1 MNDSFSKIL
10 KSYRNYLLYQR
21 RLQNATVLVYTAE
34 ITRFFK
40 FLEASNLNVVNFSTK
55 DIEKYLINTQEDR
68 KLSSRTSAKE
78 TSALQSFVVYLI
90 LNNIRESNPLEDIDS
105 MKIEYNIPLV
115 KTKEEIDILL
125 NSINKSDVL
134 SIRDSAMFELIYSCG
149 LRASEA
155 ISLKLNN
162 DLGKFL
168 IVKGKRNKMRS
179 IPIGEVARE
188 KLDRYYSE
196 SRIILAK
203 NKSQILFLGRRGE
216 ALSRQALSKRLENYC
231 YDCGIIIHLHTLR
244 HCFATHLLEGGADI
258 RIVQELLG
266 HSDIKTTQIYTS
278 IADKQLENGYR
289 QFHKSLIKRNKN

>member
-1 MNDSFSKIL
+1 MKDSFSEIL

-21 RLQNATVLVYTAE
+21 RLQNATVLVYISE
-34 ITRFFK
+34 ITRFFN
-40 FLEASNLNVVNFSTK
+40 FLEISNLYIVNFTTK
-55 DIEKYLINTQEDR
+55 DIEAYLIKTKEACD
-68 KLSSRTSAKE
+68 LSTRTSAKDI
-78 TSALQSFVVYLI
+78 SALKSFIVYLI
-90 LNNIRESNPLEDIDS
+90 LNNIREDNPIEDIDS

-125 NSINKSDVL
+125 NSINKADVL
-134 SIRDSAMFELIYSCG
+134 SIRDAAMFELIYSCG
-149 LRASEA
+149 LRASEV

-168 IVKGKRNKMRS
+168 IVKGKRDKMRS
-179 IPIGEVARE
+179 LPIGEIARS

-196 SRIILAK
+196 SRVAIAK
-203 NKSQILFLGRRGE
+203 NKNQIIFLGRRGG
-216 ALSRQALSKRLENYC
+216 ALTRQALSKRLESYC
-231 YDCGIIIHLHTLR
+231 YECGIIIHLHTLR

-278 IADKQLENGYR
+278 IANKQLENGYR
-289 QFHKSLIKRNKN
+289 KFHKSLMERNKN